1 MLRISQG
8 RPKFKMLFRTFEF
21 GYLNLFTP
29 LDKKISVLI
38 PTGTFSLYL
47 QFPEDQIKCISNG
60 V

>member
-1 MLRISQG
+1 MFRDLNPAPLRG
-8 RPKFKMLFRTFEF
+8 AWV
-21 GYLNLFTP
+21 NLPAP

-38 PTGTFSLYL
+38 PPGTFSLYL

>member
-1 MLRISQG
+1 MLRDLNPAPLPG
-8 RPKFKMLFRTFEF
+8 AWV
-21 GYLNLFTP
+21 NLFTP